1 MAKEGQFY
9 RDRAKRLEKK
19 EVARESARFAQQIR
33 TVDTLVNALEDQLE
47 SQGLN
52 KSELARL
59 ICVEPANIRRLFSNR
74 GNPTVQTIS
83 DLAFELGLEL
93 RLVPIVNTKRRVST
107 PAPTAVKGL
116 ASRLQNNRRTPT
128 RV

>member
-9 RDRAKRLEKK
+9 RDRAKRLENK

-33 TVDTLVNALEDQLE
+33 TVDTLVNGLEEELK

-59 ICVEPANIRRLFSNR
+59 VGVEPANIRRLFSSR

-93 RLVPIVNTKRRVST
+93 RLVPVTSTKKSSSK
-107 PAPTAVKGL
+107 AVKGL
-116 ASRLQNNRRTPT
+116 AARLQNNRKTPV